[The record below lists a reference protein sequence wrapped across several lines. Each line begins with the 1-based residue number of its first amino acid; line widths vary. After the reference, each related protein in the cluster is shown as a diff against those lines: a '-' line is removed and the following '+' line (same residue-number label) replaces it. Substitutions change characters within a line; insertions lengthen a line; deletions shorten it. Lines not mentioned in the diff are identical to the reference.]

1 MRFSIQLDITH
12 YIVFRI
18 VLYCDHGRNRG
29 YWYIRVKS
37 PDSDVF
43 FILLYY
49 ATKMTDVTVL
59 FDTGTGNKKRL
70 INITAMAKE
79 IPELRAEALL
89 ALHAY
94 CGCDTTSAFK
104 GIGHLKPLKIL
115 KKCAKFEQPLS
126 MLGNCWDVSQELM
139 EQLDAFT
146 CAL

>member
-1 MRFSIQLDITH
+1 
-12 YIVFRI
+12 
-18 VLYCDHGRNRG
+18 
-29 YWYIRVKS
+29 
-37 PDSDVF
+37 
-43 FILLYY
+43 
-49 ATKMTDVTVL
+49 MTDVTVL

-70 INITAMAKE
+70 INMTAMAKE
-79 IPELRAEALL
+79 IPKLHAEALL

-146 CAL
+146 CALYGRQNVRNVDELRFLKLSEVGLDDQLVNPAKNVDLASVPPCRKSL